1 MLSGRENQGVNTRHP
16 ERPPRK
22 PGRLDQ
28 FADDIYGDNAEIA
41 EELGVTGRK
50 ETRRVRALTRPHG
63 RAYDRRDQHGTRGRT

>member
-22 PGRLDQ
+22 PARLDQ
-28 FADDIYGDNAEIA
+28 FADDIYRDQAEIA
-41 EELGVTGRK
+41 EEFGVTGRR

-63 RAYDRRDQHGTRGRT
+63 YVSDRRDQRGTRGRT